1 MIRGHITGILLVMA
15 AVGQAQEQPRA
26 GAVPESGAII
36 RSETRV
42 VLVDAVVTNKKGE
55 YVHDLTAKD
64 FKVWED
70 NKEQTINSFSFEAG
84 VDAPSNVKTHY
95 VVLFFDNST
104 MDFGAQAQARQAAAK
119 FIDANI
125 GPRRMMAIV
134 NFGGALQIAQNFT
147 SDAERLKA
155 VVSGTKFSSVA
166 PNGDPSTPQLSHAA
180 ADFGARDMILAL
192 RSLAKNLNSISGR
205 KALILFTSGFP
216 LTEEQ
221 LSEVTATIDVCNRS
235 NVAVYPIDGR
245 GLGSGKPLAGLGG
258 VPFGELLQL
267 GAYAPSARSMAF
279 FQRGGPPAGGGG
291 GRPSGGAPAPAPPP
305 GGGRPPAPAPVGGRP
320 PTSGP
325 TPTPGPRPV
334 NGNPGV
340 NRTMGN
346 MPLPGQNQARTTLIP
361 KMPEMTLANENVM
374 YMLADGTGGFVIR
387 NTNDFLAGMQK
398 IGKELDE
405 YYLIGYTP
413 PESKEGTCHA
423 LRVKVDQGA
432 TVRARTGYCNSKPQ
446 DVLTSNQPVEKAL
459 ESRMAAAQAGSVA
472 ASMQA
477 PFFYTGSNVARVNVA
492 MEIPAGSLKFE
503 KQKGKF
509 SAELDVLGIAY
520 KPDGSVAARFSDTVK
535 PQFED
540 KKEMEEFEK
549 QPFHYE
555 NQFDVASGKY
565 NLKVVFS
572 SGGNFGKLE
581 EPLNIDP
588 WENTQFTVSGLALS
602 KQVVQQTDL
611 AASLDSSLLED
622 RTPLVAQGVQ
632 MVPSGSNKFART
644 GLALFYVEIYEPLL
658 AKNDPSQKPAVA
670 IQFRLL
676 DRKSGT
682 EKFDTGLMRVDIP
695 EKTNNPMIP
704 LGQRMPVK
712 DLAPGQYVLE
722 LQAMNNAGATVKR
735 TADFDLE

>member
-1 MIRGHITGILLVMA
+1 MISGRIAGILLVMLA
-15 AVGQAQEQPRA
+15 AAGQAQEQPKA
-26 GAVPESGAII
+26 GAVPDSGAVI
-36 RSETRV
+36 RTETRV

-119 FIDANI
+119 FIDANV
-125 GPRRMMAIV
+125 GPNRMMAIV

-155 VVSGTKFSSVA
+155 VVGGTKLSSVA
-166 PNGDPSTPQLSHAA
+166 PKGDPSTPQLSHAA

-192 RSLAKNLNSISGR
+192 RSLAKNLNPISGR

-235 NVAVYPIDGR
+235 NVAIYPIDAR
-245 GLGSGKPLAGLGG
+245 GLVGGGGGKPLAGLGG

-267 GAYAPSARSMAF
+267 GAFAPSVRSMAF

-291 GRPSGGAPAPAPPP
+291 RPSGGSPAPAPGGGRPPAPAPPP
-305 GGGRPPAPAPVGGRP
+305 GGGRPPV
-320 PTSGP
+320 SGP
-325 TPTPGPRPV
+325 APRPV

-346 MPLPGQNQARTTLIP
+346 VPGSGPNQARTTLIP
-361 KMPEMTLANENVM
+361 KMPEMTMASENIM

-387 NTNDFLAGMQK
+387 NTNDFLGGMQK

-432 TVRARTGYCNSKPQ
+432 TVRARTGYCNAKPQ

-459 ESRMAAAQAGSVA
+459 ESRLAAAQPGNVA

-477 PFFYTGSNVARVNVA
+477 PFFYTGSNIARVNVA

-509 SAELDVLGIAY
+509 SAEMDVLGIAY

-565 NLKVVFS
+565 NLKIVFS

-581 EPLNIDP
+581 EPLAIDP
-588 WENTQFTVSGLALS
+588 WENTQFTISGLALS
-602 KQVVQQTDL
+602 KQVIPQSEL

-622 RTPLVAQGVQ
+622 RTPLVTQGVQ
-632 MVPSGSNKFART
+632 MVPSGSNKFAKT

-658 AKNDPSQKPAVA
+658 AKNDPNQKPAVA
-670 IQFRLL
+670 IQFRVL

-695 EKTNNPMIP
+695 EKTDNPMIP

-722 LQAMNNAGATVKR
+722 LQAMNNAGAMVKR